1 MPGTGRE
8 PRISPQAAFNRLPP
22 FHNGN
27 GWTVGEILEG
37 ALRRNDLRLRC
48 NGVALNPA
56 DIRNHELYVHVEVS
70 RDGRWTCT
78 IESRLPRHGRFVEV
92 DDTGPV
98 QMAVMAYPPPPK
110 WELSEEGSS
119 KRLDP
124 RTRARHEPAL
134 RVWSRD
140 EIRRLARIH
149 SPLLENF
156 DALYSHIEGL
166 LGRLEIPTP
175 KNKQRFHREIQGFC
189 EEYRGTGAD
198 TK

>member
-1 MPGTGRE
+1 VNRW
-8 PRISPQAAFNRLPP
+8 ISPQAAFNRLLPL
-22 FHNGN
+22 HNGN

-37 ALRRNDLRLRC
+37 ALRRNDLRLQRD
-48 NGVALNPA
+48 GVLLSPA
-56 DIRNHELYVHVEVS
+56 DIRNEMLYVHVDCS

-78 IESRLPRHGRFVEV
+78 IESLLPRPRFVEV

-98 QMAVMAYPPPPK
+98 QMIVWAYPPPPK
-110 WELSEEGSS
+110 WELSEEGVEA
-119 KRLDP
+119 LGP
-124 RTRARHEPAL
+124 QTRARHEPAW

-166 LGRLEIPTP
+166 LGRLEIPMP
-175 KNKQRFHREIQGFC
+175 VNKQRRRKEIRGLC